1 MSAPHADASAGHP
14 SRPSPG
20 PAARPQQI
28 VHADWIWTGGRLE
41 KGRAIGI
48 DEQGRIVSIAPVAGP
63 STLRLPGKALIP
75 GFVSAHSH
83 AFQRGLRG
91 TTERF
96 AASGGF
102 FSWRDAMYGLVERL
116 TPDLCYEL
124 SRETF
129 SEMLT
134 SGITSVGEF
143 HYVRHALAAGAAEAE
158 SAAERF
164 AFDASVLAAAKD
176 AGIRMTLLHTC
187 YMLGGFGAPLAGG
200 QVRFR
205 IRDERE
211 YWERFDRLVAAADG
225 ATQTIGATAHSVRA
239 VAIDVIERL
248 HAESR
253 RRGVVFHMHVEEVRK
268 EIEDCMAAHGRRPME
283 LLLERLAI
291 DGRFTAV
298 HCTHTS
304 REDLAR
310 FARAGGTVCLCPLTE
325 GNLGDG
331 IADVGAIRAE
341 GGAIAFGSDLNSR
354 LAPTEELRWIEY
366 VQRVRHEMR
375 GAVVDGHGDCGAAL
389 LSIGTEQGARS
400 IGVDAGSI
408 EVGKLADFALVDLQH
423 ATMLNW
429 SPETFASH
437 LVFGA
442 GTSAVCGTCVGGKW
456 RIRR

>member
-1 MSAPHADASAGHP
+1 MLPSPPMSHP
-14 SRPSPG
+14 SHQ
-20 PAARPQQI
+20 AASGGRPQQI
-28 VHADWIWTGGRLE
+28 VHADWIWERGRLE
-41 KGRAIGI
+41 RGRAVGI
-48 DEQGRIVSIAPVAGP
+48 DAAGRIVSIAPVSGP

-91 TTERF
+91 VTERF
-96 AASGGF
+96 AGSQGGF
-102 FSWRDAMYGLVERL
+102 FTWREAMYGLVERL

-143 HYVRHALAAGAAEAE
+143 HYVRHHLPVDGPADE
-158 SAAERF
+158 SKRY

-176 AGIRMTLLHTC
+176 AGIRITLLHTC
-187 YMLGGFGAPLAGG
+187 YMRGGFEADLAGG

-205 IRDERE
+205 TRDEAE
-211 YWERFDRLVAAADG
+211 FWDRFDRLVAACDAG
-225 ATQTIGATAHSVRA
+225 SQSVGVTAHSVRA

-248 HAESR
+248 HAESV
-253 RRGVVFHMHVEEVRK
+253 RRGAVFHMHVEEVRK
-268 EIEDCMAAHGRRPME
+268 EIEDCMKAHGKRPME
-283 LLLERLAI
+283 LLLERLRI
-291 DGRFTAV
+291 DRRFTAV

-304 REDLAR
+304 REDLTR
-310 FARAGGTVCLCPLTE
+310 FAQAGGTVCLCPLTE

-331 IADVGAIRAE
+331 ICDVPAIRAAD
-341 GGAIAFGSDLNSR
+341 GAIAFGSDLNSR

-366 VQRVRHEMR
+366 VQRVRHETR
-375 GAVVDGHGDCGAAL
+375 GAIVDAAGDCGAAL

-400 IGVDAGSI
+400 IGVDAGEI
-408 EVGKLADFALVDLQH
+408 AVGKLADFALVDLQH
-423 ATMLNW
+423 STMLNW
-429 SPETFASH
+429 TPETFASH
-437 LVFGA
+437 LIFGA
-442 GTSAVCGTCVGGKW
+442 GTSAVCGVCVGGKW